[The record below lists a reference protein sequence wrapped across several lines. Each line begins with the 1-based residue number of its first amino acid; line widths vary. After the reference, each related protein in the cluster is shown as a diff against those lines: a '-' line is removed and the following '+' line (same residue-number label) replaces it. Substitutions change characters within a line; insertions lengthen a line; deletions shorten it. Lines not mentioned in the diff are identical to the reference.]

1 MGRFIGKIPVY
12 KILEF
17 YLRRLKA
24 NSNKGFTLIEL
35 LVVVT
40 IIGILTAIAVP
51 NLLGQAAKAKQTEAK
66 TTIGSINRA
75 QIAYRTEGKGF
86 AKDMDSLGLGLPA
99 STPNYGYEMS
109 VTSDGSGATATAT
122 PKDASLKGYSG
133 GAVMFTNKAN
143 NSAIA
148 SVMCEVNRPGITKPA
163 LPTLQS
169 GADTPEVAVNCG
181 EGQTQL

>member
-1 MGRFIGKIPVY
+1 MNAK
-12 KILEF
+12 
-17 YLRRLKA
+17 
-24 NSNKGFTLIEL
+24 IEL

-40 IIGILTAIAVP
+40 IIGILTALAVP
-51 NLLGQAAKAKQTEAK
+51 NFLGQAAKAKQTEAK

-86 AKDMDSLGLGLPA
+86 ARDMDSLGLGLPT
-99 STPNYGYEMS
+99 STPNYSYEMS
-109 VTSDGSGATATAT
+109 VTSDGSGTTAIAI

-133 GAVMFTNKAN
+133 GAVMFTGKTN

-148 SVMCEVNRPGITKPA
+148 TVLCEVTLPGITKPA
-163 LPTLQS
+163 PPTLQS
-169 GADTPEVAVNCG
+169 GANTPEVAAVCG